1 MEIQMTETENSLF
14 PRGKEMDIS
23 AEVYRL
29 YRFPKGETVMIKK
42 PMVLIVSDNGH
53 RVVDKEGYSHY
64 IPYGWIHLKFKV
76 EKDAPHFYCQSDKAI
91 KEKALG
97 KKGEKPKPKP
107 AEEKK
112 S

>member
-1 MEIQMTETENSLF
+1 MEHTMKETENSLF

-64 IPYGWIHLKFKV
+64 ISYGWIHLKFKV
-76 EKDAPHFYCQSDKAI
+76 EKGAPHFYCQSNQAI
-91 KEKALG
+91 KEKTVG
-97 KKGEKPKPKP
+97 KKEK
-107 AEEKK
+107 AEKK
-112 S
+112 E

>member
-1 MEIQMTETENSLF
+1 MEIQMTETENSLL
-14 PRGKEMDIS
+14 PRGKEIDIS

-42 PMVLIVSDNGH
+42 PTTLVVSDNGH

-76 EKDAPHFYCQSDKAI
+76 EKGAPHFYWQNIQA
-91 KEKALG
+91 
-97 KKGEKPKPKP
+97 KKKLP
-107 AEEKK
+107 EKK
-112 S
+112 TKPEEPEKK